1 MVKGDEVI
9 FANYAT
15 ADSLSEICFLKVK
28 VNFRKKITKFGKLKK
43 RWKKNVSSYDKYS
56 SKNNVKNGN
65 IKLNNTNSI
74 KSLKKT
80 QKLT

>member
-28 VNFRKKITKFGKLKK
+28 VNFRKKNNKVREAKK
-43 RWKKNVSSYDKYS
+43 KVEEEREFVRQILLEK
-56 SKNNVKNGN
+56 
-65 IKLNNTNSI
+65 
-74 KSLKKT
+74 
-80 QKLT
+80 QR